1 MELMSSATKIFP
13 NASTCTPP
21 RAAAPKIPFTA
32 RQPSPNASVDTAPV
46 IAFSVGHGVP
56 ATGVIGEVPAI
67 VDMVSGMGRGVCC
80 AAAVSEK
87 IEKMAERKNTNL
99 TTGADRGMEASGYE
113 GMRNI

>member
-1 MELMSSATKIFP
+1 MEFTSSATKIFP
-13 NASTCTPP
+13 NESTCTPP

-67 VDMVSGMGRGVCC
+67 VDIVNGIGRGVCC
-80 AAAVSEK
+80 ATAASEK
-87 IEKMAERKNTNL
+87 IEKSAEKKNTNL
-99 TTGADRGMEASGYE
+99 
-113 GMRNI
+113 